1 MPTITKYIQSDP
13 IIFPFQRISSIL
25 HGFVRNVKN
34 IGPYIATWILFIR
47 EVSELIP
54 ETHVWCSLIKR
65 YIYRYF
71 WKSVIFRKSHMSDC
85 EHSCVFLYGG
95 KIDVLC
101 WVWTRK
107 LMLEHTKKWLPFKGI
122 VTCMTWCG
130 IQLIEENQFDFLW
143 APPPSYSKVLPGTAG
158 SPFSSMGFLSH
169 TSPVHGVKNA
179 HSGGP
184 R

>member
-13 IIFPFQRISSIL
+13 IIFPFQCSSSIL

-34 IGPYIATWILFIR
+34 IGPYIAIWILFIR

-85 EHSCVFLYGG
+85 EHSCVFFVWG
-95 KIDVLC
+95 KNWCVVLGLNQKAHAG
-101 WVWTRK
+101 T
-107 LMLEHTKKWLPFKGI
+107 HKKMVAF
-122 VTCMTWCG
+122 
-130 IQLIEENQFDFLW
+130 Q
-143 APPPSYSKVLPGTAG
+143 SYSHVYDLVWYSANRRESIWLLMSPTPFLQVLPGTAG
-158 SPFSSMGFLSH
+158 SLFSSMGFLSH